1 MKLIKLSALALC
13 AASLLL
19 AGCKT
24 CCQEKGE
31 GAKAACGMECCTS
44 AKATCATC
52 PKCSAKK

>member
-1 MKLIKLSALALC
+1 MKLIKLFALTLC

-24 CCQEKGE
+24 CCKDKAA
-31 GAKAACGMECCTS
+31 AKASCGMQCCID

-52 PKCSAKK
+52 PKCSANK

>member
-1 MKLIKLSALALC
+1 MKLIKLFALTLC

-24 CCQEKGE
+24 CCQEKCAT
-31 GAKAACGMECCTS
+31 AKAACGMECCTN
-44 AKATCATC
+44 AKTDCAHC

>member
-1 MKLIKLSALALC
+1 MKLIKLFALTLC

-24 CCQEKGE
+24 CCQEKSST
-31 GAKAACGMECCTS
+31 AKAACGMECCTD
-44 AKATCATC
+44 AKTDCAHC